1 MWWGVRVQAITETL
15 RMRPATP
22 SLGREVTEDV
32 TVDDG
37 RGRQFTLAK
46 GTKVGLSLYSAGMS
60 PANGWSDPGKHP
72 AYPAR
77 PPLFRPVR
85 CCARLRN

>member
-1 MWWGVRVQAITETL
+1 
-15 RMRPATP
+15 MRPATP

-32 TVDDG
+32 TIDDG

-60 PANGWSDPGKHP
+60 PANGWSDPGKLD
-72 AYPAR
+72 
-77 PPLFRPVR
+77 PLSFAP
-85 CCARLRN
+85 CASAPECETDQRLVVLGGGG